1 MFRNG
6 RGDERDN
13 RKHKQH
19 NARFPHLAVVK
30 ETSIPVHHLPTRSRI
45 PTRVEQI
52 EPTETAVNNGVHRH
66 DFHELF
72 FIASGT
78 GQHMIDLELVT
89 VNAPCVH
96 VVAPGQV
103 HQLQRSAD
111 MHGLVVMFGT
121 DAHLGQGHSARA
133 ELFAHAHGSPA
144 FELSAEEL
152 REAQALVQLMET
164 ELDRSTGPVAEI
176 VEGYLGI
183 LLIKC
188 AHWAREG
195 RTEPAAQEG
204 TNDVVRRFIEL
215 LERGYLTE
223 RQVNHYAEQ
232 LAVSPDHL
240 NELVKERT
248 GRTASKVIQDRLLL
262 EAKRL
267 LLHADLSIKE
277 VGYALNMTDPA
288 YFTRWFSKMEDRTP
302 AAYREHIRELY
313 KG

>member
-1 MFRNG
+1 M
-6 RGDERDN
+6 
-13 RKHKQH
+13 
-19 NARFPHLAVVK
+19 K
-30 ETSIPVHHLPTRSRI
+30 EATIPVHHLPKRSRI
-45 PTRVEQI
+45 PTRVEHI
-52 EPTETAVNNGVHRH
+52 EPTTTAVNNGVHRH

-72 FIASGT
+72 FFATGT
-78 GQHMIDLELVT
+78 GEHMIDLEQFT
-89 VNAPCVH
+89 VETPCVH

-103 HQLQRSAD
+103 HQLERSAD
-111 MHGLVVMFGT
+111 MQGLVVMFGT
-121 DAHLGQGHSARA
+121 EAHLGLGHAART
-133 ELFAHAHGSPA
+133 ELFASTDGTATFPLDPA
-144 FELSAEEL
+144 RLQ
-152 REAQALVQLMET
+152 EAQALVQLMET
-164 ELDRSTGPVAEI
+164 ELDNSQGPVAEI

-188 AHWAREG
+188 AHWAREA
-195 RTEPAAQEG
+195 RPQSSAFTE
-204 TNDVVRRFIEL
+204 TVDVVRRFQEL
-215 LERGYLTE
+215 VERGFLDE

-267 LLHADLSIKE
+267 LLHADQSIKE

-288 YFTRWFSKMEDRTP
+288 YFTRWFSKMEGHTP

-313 KG
+313 KH

>member
-1 MFRNG
+1 MK
-6 RGDERDN
+6 D
-13 RKHKQH
+13 H
-19 NARFPHLAVVK
+19 A
-30 ETSIPVHHLPTRSRI
+30 IPVHHLPSRLPEGKAGLRI
-45 PTRVEQI
+45 PTRVEHI
-52 EPTETAVNNGVHRH
+52 EPTATAVNNGVHRH

-72 FIASGT
+72 FIAHGT
-78 GQHMIDLELVT
+78 GEHMIDLEQIT
-89 VNAPCVH
+89 VKAPCVH

-121 DAHLGQGHSARA
+121 DAQLGQGHAARA
-133 ELFAHAHGSPA
+133 ELFAHADGSRAFPLDPA
-144 FELSAEEL
+144 QL

-164 ELDRSTGPVAEI
+164 ELDRSQGPVAEI

-195 RTEPAAQEG
+195 RTAPAAQEG

-215 LERGYLTE
+215 VERGYITD

-232 LAVSPDHL
+232 LAVSADHL
-240 NELVKERT
+240 NELVKARLD
-248 GRTASKVIQDRLLL
+248 RTASKVIQDRLFL

-267 LLHADLSIKE
+267 LLHAEMSIKE
-277 VGYALNMTDPA
+277 VGYALNMSDPA
-288 YFTRWFSKMEDRTP
+288 YFTRWFSKMDGRTP
-302 AAYREHIRELY
+302 ADYRTHIRDLY